1 MKEAYIRLPILHK
14 EAMPGNGILEKA
26 IRDQGQHTS
35 CISFYTNKSFFE
47 FLYLYFTY
55 LKHQELAIPMISE

>member
-14 EAMPGNGILEKA
+14 QAMPGNGILEKA

-47 FLYLYFTY
+47 FL
-55 LKHQELAIPMISE
+55 